1 MPPTIPLTA
10 DRARELLRKNAT
22 LTTRLAELGAR
33 GTAAAAA
40 LARPGTPPSDDL
52 VHALGDAGREFTA
65 LRAEVFA
72 AAATLG
78 VKTPAVETIDST
90 KRLEAML
97 RLLLDGLEQAERQA
111 AAARARAVALAILDR
126 VAALNHRDDPGFAAL
141 AACHKRA
148 VDARTTV
155 STAADI
161 GPDAIAPFQAL
172 LTLIDG
178 QQQLDDDHWG
188 KLEDAVATAFGRS
201 LAVAA
206 SRGNLVAR

>member
-22 LTTRLAELGAR
+22 LTTQFAELGAR

-52 VHALGDAGREFTA
+52 VHALGAAGRELTA
-65 LRAEVFA
+65 LRTEAFA
-72 AAATLG
+72 VAATLG
-78 VKTPAVETIDST
+78 LKTPPAETIDST
-90 KRLEAML
+90 KKLEAML

-111 AAARARAVALAILDR
+111 AAARARAGALAILDR
-126 VAALNHRDDPGFAAL
+126 VAALAHRDDPGFAAL

-148 VDARTTV
+148 ADARTTL
-155 STAADI
+155 STATEI
-161 GPDAIAPFQAL
+161 GPDAIAPFEAL

-178 QQQLDDDHWG
+178 QHQLDDEQWG